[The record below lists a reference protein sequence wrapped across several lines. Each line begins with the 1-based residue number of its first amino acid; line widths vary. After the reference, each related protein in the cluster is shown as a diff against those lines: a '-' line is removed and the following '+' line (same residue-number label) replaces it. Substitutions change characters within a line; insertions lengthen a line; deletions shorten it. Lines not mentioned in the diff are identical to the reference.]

1 MYNIDA
7 VRLVDV
13 DGNQLGTLSNLLKVG
28 MRLILTNSSS
38 LMELTLEDGRL
49 QRIYQMVGL
58 P

>member
-28 MRLILTNSSS
+28 MRLILTNSSG

-49 QRIYQMVGL
+49 QKIYRMVGL